1 VEQSRAAARGQ
12 CRRQDDRRLIRSRRG
27 HQLLF
32 DAGAEG
38 TVDLRLND
46 GRRIRL
52 DEQGVTIDDGKGN
65 SLVIQ
70 SGSGV
75 LKIRSTRE
83 IEISAPAISIEAAS
97 SMELRAAGKLV
108 LKGALVEI
116 N

>member
-1 VEQSRAAARGQ
+1 
-12 CRRQDDRRLIRSRRG
+12 
-27 HQLLF
+27 
-32 DAGAEG
+32 
-38 TVDLRLND
+38 
-46 GRRIRL
+46 
-52 DEQGVTIDDGKGN
+52 VTIDDGKGN